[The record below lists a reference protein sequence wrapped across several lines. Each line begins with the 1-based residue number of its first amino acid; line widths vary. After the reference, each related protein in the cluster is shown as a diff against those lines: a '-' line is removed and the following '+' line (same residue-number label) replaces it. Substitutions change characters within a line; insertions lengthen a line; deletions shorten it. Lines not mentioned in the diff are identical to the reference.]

1 MVLAFVI
8 QNRSY
13 GVAFSV
19 VHAETSGA
27 ASEAVALGSEVLA
40 VAGVAEHLAV
50 MLADAAGVKELLAV
64 GCKEKKAV
72 LRNVVRTENREPKLE
87 TSQNHCNMGSVF
99 RQNKLPKLRLALG
112 LLLTRFIG
120 KSLKVLGVKTLAAN

>member
-50 MLADAAGVKELLAV
+50 MLADAAGVQELLAV
-64 GCKEKKAV
+64 GTIVGV
-72 LRNVVRTENREPKLE
+72 LCLLKIKSGCVEAMKNVP
-87 TSQNHCNMGSVF
+87 
-99 RQNKLPKLRLALG
+99 
-112 LLLTRFIG
+112 
-120 KSLKVLGVKTLAAN
+120 

>member
-50 MLADAAGVKELLAV
+50 MLADAAGVQKLLAV

-72 LRNVVRTENREPKLE
+72 LRNVVRTENREPKIVQKAE
-87 TSQNHCNMGSVF
+87 IFVMVNMGSVF
-99 RQNKLPKLRLALG
+99 RQNKFPKLRLALG

-120 KSLKVLGVKTLAAN
+120 KS